1 MNVFATAEK
10 HMSWLSARQNVAATN
25 MANSDTPG
33 FKAREIVAF
42 GSEFKFAA
50 SRLANS
56 NPAHLQVGGMSAAGK
71 STALQNNEEATLS
84 GNDVVME
91 KEMRTIGE
99 NSRSFAFDIGLLKMF
114 HRMVLTS
121 VKG

>member
-10 HMSWLSARQNVAATN
+10 HMSWLAARQAIASTN

-33 FKAREIVAF
+33 FKARAITSF
-42 GSEFKFAA
+42 GHEMEFAA
-50 SRLANS
+50 TRLSVS
-56 NPAHLQVGGMSAAGK
+56 NLAHVQSPIQAAAGQ
-71 STALQNNEEATLS
+71 STEAQNNDEVSLS

-91 KEMRTIGE
+91 KEKRTIGE
-99 NSRSFAFDIGLLKMF
+99 NSRMYSFDTGLLKSF
-114 HRMVLTS
+114 HRMILAS

>member
-10 HMSWLSARQNVAATN
+10 HMTWLSERQNIAATN

-33 FKAREIVAF
+33 FKAREIVGF
-42 GSEFKFAA
+42 GNELEYAA
-50 SRLANS
+50 TRLINS
-56 NPAHLQVGGMSAAGK
+56 NPAHLQIPGAGAAGK
-71 STALQNNEEATLS
+71 STILQNNEEATLS